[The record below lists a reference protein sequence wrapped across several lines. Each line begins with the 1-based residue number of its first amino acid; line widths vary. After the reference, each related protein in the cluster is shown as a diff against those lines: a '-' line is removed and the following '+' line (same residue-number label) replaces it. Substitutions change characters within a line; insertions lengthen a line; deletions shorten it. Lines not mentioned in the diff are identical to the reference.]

1 MIFKIYLVISS
12 VTFILYLLKDV
23 SLTRLAKEKCNT
35 GKNVNKDITGILFAY
50 LKLLVISFIPIFN
63 ILFLIVILFM
73 EDKLNKEANRIINE
87 AIKNKL

>member
-1 MIFKIYLVISS
+1 MIFKTYLVISS

-23 SLTRLAKEKCNT
+23 SLTCLAKEKCNT

-87 AIKNKL
+87 AIKNKQ